1 MHKCKNCGHMNP
13 DYINVCLECGSDLD
27 TFIAHKFND
36 EEVEESEDEYEL
48 TQEEL
53 NKLRMENKLP
63 YEDIPTDDKLP
74 DNIILDDAHEDE
86 CDCGID
92 HELLYPT
99 EEAVVNDD
107 AHYTVNHYKNNYY
120 ATNAYEQEVLPVNLN
135 GHKSYYSYI
144 QSLKDEVQQSDMN
157 FITKRLN
164 KKSSIAIFIILL
176 ALAAII
182 TPVIAQHE
190 YDSYERTQF
199 NTFST
204 VALNNELASNQLLA
218 QIAYSNQTPE
228 DKVVQLNN
236 LSTTLDSSI
245 KNTEQFNNFTFNST
259 RHEFLDLQVE
269 ALKIDKKNI
278 DMYQELYQIEA
289 DYMNNKID
297 EAGVQERI
305 GKIPDPS
312 GDLKRMEDIHA
323 RLYEII
329 NNDPIIKS
337 DFNNNRVTPIYQA
350 LATNA
355 NATNNT
361 TTNNTTMANNTTA

>member
-1 MHKCKNCGHMNP
+1 MNP

-27 TFIAHKFND
+27 TFLPRQFDD
-36 EEVEESEDEYEL
+36 EVDESEDEYEL

-53 NKLRMENKLP
+53 NKLRSENKLSQNNV
-63 YEDIPTDDKLP
+63 DDKVSEA
-74 DNIILDDAHEDE
+74 NIEDE
-86 CDCGID
+86 SITIHQEHDDDCDCGVD
-92 HELLYPT
+92 HSLLYPS
-99 EEAVVNDD
+99 EESDYDND
-107 AHYTVNHYKNNYY
+107 ANYTVDHYSHSYY
-120 ATNAYEQEVLPVNLN
+120 ATNAYEQEVLPANLN
-135 GHKSYYSYI
+135 GHKSYYSYL
-144 QSLKDEVQQSDMN
+144 QSLKDEIKESDKN
-157 FITKRLN
+157 FLVKRLN
-164 KKSSIAIFIILL
+164 RKSSIAIFIILL
-176 ALAAII
+176 ALVAVI

-245 KNTEQFNNFTFNST
+245 KNTERFNNFTFNST
-259 RHEFLDLQVE
+259 RHEFLDLQIE

-297 EAGVQERI
+297 DAEVQERI
-305 GKIPDPS
+305 SKLPDPS
-312 GDLKRMEDIHA
+312 GDLSRMEDIHA

-329 NNDPIIKS
+329 DKDPIIKS

-350 LATNA
+350 LSTNV

-361 TTNNTTMANNTTA
+361 TVNNTTTANATN